1 MQFEWFLIDL
11 ESASEADLPPQHTF
25 SHWTPDT
32 LVDGKYTRASDIEMA
47 GRLFPDD
54 VVLSAAGCEF
64 REMMTGSGVRPSA
77 KDALAHPWF
86 GTPCVS

>member
-77 KDALAHPWF
+77 KEALDHPWF
-86 GTPCVS
+86 STPGV